1 MPFPQLLNEIRAG
14 LPAAP
19 GVPRHL
25 VLSDEPRAVQMFPIE
40 QGENSVTA
48 REETGDLRESS
59 VNNHDVERWCE
70 TTDMMK
76 PAAASQVEVDN
87 GQQTGFELVRE
98 HPAAQS

>member
-1 MPFPQLLNEIRAG
+1 MRAG

-25 VLSDEPRAVQMFPIE
+25 VLSDDPKAVQKFPIE

-48 REETGDLRESS
+48 REETGD
-59 VNNHDVERWCE
+59 
-70 TTDMMK
+70 MMK
-76 PAAASQVEVDN
+76 PAEASQVEVDK
-87 GQQTGFELVRE
+87 GQQTGFEFVRE